1 MTLLTFPSISR
12 NGITKTLI
20 LLLLTQ
26 LPLIPAAELP
36 NLRIPPLGDSIT
48 KGSLSSQNNGYR
60 GPLRSKLLS
69 YSDSQVDMIGSL
81 RNGKMLDNDHEGHSG
96 EYLHQILSRVSKSIP
111 AKPNVV
117 LIHAGTNNMDK
128 GRDIDKAPELMESII
143 DKVFAGSPNA
153 VILLA
158 PVIWADKPDMQARTD
173 VFNEQLGEIIERRQK
188 AGDKILKVPI
198 DITKADLGDL
208 KHPNDKGY
216 QKMADA
222 WFKAVQE
229 ANGKGWIKAPEKVDP
244 NKLPGMGLGY
254 GDDNSGGEAANCGS
268 GNWVSKGPIFTEFMV
283 WEEVGKIMYS
293 ADSARRD
300 KVILADLNGDGID
313 DYIHADDD
321 GAVRAWLNE
330 GSPNKWMNLGTVNP
344 ESDEWS
350 TITGDMIRFADVD
363 NDGKA
368 NLIALYSDGAAKV
381 WKTLDSK
388 WATGLGESRE
398 KVRFRD
404 IDGDGYADYVIVYDN
419 GAVKWAR
426 NTGNNEIAPGPAG
439 MPANRAH
446 LYDLDRDGMADYVIV
461 YDGGAVKA
469 LRNTGHLNGD
479 GPWPGYHNW
488 DDLGTIAPG
497 VKGVTREMIRFADM
511 DGDGLADLVAIAE
524 DGSMR
529 MRKNLGLIGTSKGSR
544 IRFARL
550 NKDKKVDIVSVDRQ
564 GRARAWLNE
573 GLGKWKDIGEI
584 APGLNEDLTAAEIQF
599 ADVNGDGLDDFLV
612 VYGSGA
618 VKAYLNNGN
627 LPDKT
632 KRIWQDSQVIS
643 WGVGEPARKITFA
656 DLNGDGYADY
666 CIVFDGG
673 AVSCYLNQQNIPPDD
688 GDRIWGYR
696 LTVATVVGWSGDK
709 VQFADITG
717 DGKDDYLIQFG
728 GGGADGYN
736 NTGNIPDAG
745 RVRDWFGIG
754 TISTGVDPQGP
765 VRYADIDGDGKDDYL
780 VVFGGGTVVAYIN
793 SCDWKLPDLGG
804 PDGGGGGDD
813 GLNYNSTCDD
823 LLNESKHPCSA
834 GNGNIYPSELWNKVG
849 TQPYWKHWLSLGEGV
864 THNVV
869 NEFAGVWGLT
879 ELGCNVGGNCEVPV
893 SCVYEPPKG
902 SARGHLVLRSIK
914 NLHNYYSRLREAIS
928 ESQDYFNSLQ
938 AVFQEYW
945 PEDDLKDEDLANLL
959 GTLEDAFG
967 MTAAVSGSTS
977 VGMANELFSAFSS
990 TMTEAMVNEGETIE
1004 YASDLALYVWFQLF
1018 NNSATAIDDLQ
1029 NDLLR
1034 EGHYEPSN
1042 GKRVVLDNVF
1052 EDGQWIDTSKIPIIN
1067 DSNDSPRIDPQALR
1081 NFFFAWFHANILN
1094 YSWRNSM
1101 VYVIG
1106 YPMTE
1111 SEYNDMNS
1119 GFTVEDVI
1127 KVSVD
1132 TFEEFGYNYTGSPV
1146 LDDYLNADWDT
1157 RRDVKP
1163 KVLGTFSLP
1172 VCDLSQIPRDD
1183 VFRHLKELLADTEYD
1198 DSPMYGYDA

>member
-1 MTLLTFPSISR
+1 M
-12 NGITKTLI
+12 
-20 LLLLTQ
+20 
-26 LPLIPAAELP
+26 
-36 NLRIPPLGDSIT
+36 LGT
-48 KGSLSSQNNGYR
+48 
-60 GPLRSKLLS
+60 
-69 YSDSQVDMIGSL
+69 
-81 RNGKMLDNDHEGHSG
+81 
-96 EYLHQILSRVSKSIP
+96 
-111 AKPNVV
+111 
-117 LIHAGTNNMDK
+117 
-128 GRDIDKAPELMESII
+128 
-143 DKVFAGSPNA
+143 
-153 VILLA
+153 
-158 PVIWADKPDMQARTD
+158 PD
-173 VFNEQLGEIIERRQK
+173 
-188 AGDKILKVPI
+188 
-198 DITKADLGDL
+198 
-208 KHPNDKGY
+208 
-216 QKMADA
+216 
-222 WFKAVQE
+222 
-229 ANGKGWIKAPEKVDP
+229 KVDP

-268 GNWVSKGPIFTEFMV
+268 GNWVAKGPIFTELKV
-283 WEEVGKIMYS
+283 WEEVGEIMYS

-313 DYIHADDD
+313 DYILADDD
-321 GAVRAWLNE
+321 GTVRAWLNE
-330 GSPNKWMNLGTVNP
+330 GSLNEWMNLGTVHP

-368 NLIALYSDGAAKV
+368 DLIALYSDGAAKV
-381 WKTLDSK
+381 WKNVDGGATYKSLDSK

-398 KVRFRD
+398 KVHFQD
-404 IDGDGYADYVIVYDN
+404 IDGDGYADYVIIYDN

-426 NTGNNEIAPGPAG
+426 NTGNNGQDDNEWNWEEAVEIAPGPAG

-479 GPWPGYHNW
+479 GPWPGYRNW
-488 DDLGTIAPG
+488 DDLGIIAPG
-497 VKGVTREMIRFADM
+497 VKGVTGEMIRFADM

-529 MRKNLGLIGTSKGSR
+529 MWKNLGLIGTSKGSS

-612 VYGSGA
+612 VHGSGA

-643 WGVGEPARKITFA
+643 WGVGEPGRKITFA

-673 AVSCYLNQQNIPPDD
+673 AVSCYLNQQNIPPDE

-696 LTVATVVGWSGDK
+696 LTVATGVGWPGDK
-709 VQFADITG
+709 VRFADITG
-717 DGKDDYLIQFG
+717 DGKEDYLIQFE

-745 RVRDWFGIG
+745 RVRNWFGIC

-765 VRYADIDGDGKDDYL
+765 VRYAYIDGDGKDDYL

-804 PDGGGGGDD
+804 GDGGGGGDD

-823 LLNESKHPCSA
+823 LLDET
-834 GNGNIYPSELWNKVG
+834 GNGNTYPSELWNKVG
-849 TQPYWKHWLSLGEGV
+849 TQPYWKPWLSLGDGV
-864 THNVV
+864 TNNVV
-869 NEFAGVWGLT
+869 NEFAGEWGLT

-893 SCVYEPPKG
+893 SCAYKPRKG

-914 NLHNYYSRLREAIS
+914 NLHNYSRLREAIG

-938 AVFQEYW
+938 EVFQEYW

-967 MTAAVSGSTS
+967 MAAAVSGSTS
-977 VGMANELFSAFSS
+977 VGVANELFSAFSS
-990 TMTEAMVNEGETIE
+990 TISEAMVNEGKTIE
-1004 YASDLALYVWFQLF
+1004 HASDLALFGF
-1018 NNSATAIDDLQ
+1018 NFFNDSATAIDDLQ

-1042 GKRVVLDNVF
+1042 GKKVILDDVF
-1052 EDGQWIDTSKIPIIN
+1052 ENGQWIDTSKIPIIN

-1094 YSWRNSM
+1094 YAWRNSM
-1101 VYVIG
+1101 DYVIG
-1106 YPMTE
+1106 YHMTE
-1111 SEYNDMNS
+1111 SESYHWGYGYFLLRLGTRQSFGDTVYTRKEVPGYERIEDNDLNS

-1163 KVLGTFSLP
+1163 KVLGTFSLS
-1172 VCDLSQIPRDD
+1172 VCDSSKIPRDD
-1183 VFRHLKELLADTEYD
+1183 VFRRLKESIMDTNYDESPQYGSEVTCLCAELEDDEGQKFRDLFPYSYNFDLCPEYTK
-1198 DSPMYGYDA
+1198 PPYT